1 MKLVIALI
9 RSLINKSSHRLQVM
23 VPTCRKKEMEAKDQ
37 WVSEVRRTRENTE
50 GLSES
55 LEQVLL

>member
-1 MKLVIALI
+1 
-9 RSLINKSSHRLQVM
+9 M
-23 VPTCRKKEMEAKDQ
+23 VLTLTYRRKEMVAKDQ
-37 WVSEVRRTRENTE
+37 WVSKVRRTRENTE